1 MQRPPWPLASGAG
14 REYDSAMDIIDLSWP
29 VAPGMPMYPGDPP
42 MSLAPMGSIEAQGW
56 LSHLASLPAHSG
68 THIDAPAHVIPG
80 GTTLAELPLSRFAG
94 PGAVLDLR
102 RRAAAPFGP
111 VTEEDLAPLLAKTP
125 PGVAFLLLLTGV
137 AALWPQP
144 ERYYASGGLT
154 GGAARL
160 LAARPGLSG
169 IGLDCGSADVGGAA
183 GLPAHHALLGAGV
196 LVAEN
201 LRGLEELP
209 ASGFTFLA
217 LPILGPDGSPVR
229 AAAVLAAGEC
239 GGGGR

>member
-1 MQRPPWPLASGAG
+1 
-14 REYDSAMDIIDLSWP
+14 MDIIDLSWP

-42 MSLAPMGSIEAQGW
+42 MSLAPMGSIAVQGW

-68 THIDAPAHVIPG
+68 THLDAPAHVMAG

-94 PGAVLDLR
+94 PGLVLDLR
-102 RRAAAPFGP
+102 QRAAGLFGP
-111 VTEEDLAPLLAKTP
+111 VTEEDLAPLLR
-125 PGVAFLLLLTGV
+125 GVRGAGFLLLWTGV
-137 AALWPQP
+137 EGLWHEP

-160 LAARPGLSG
+160 LAAISGLSG
-169 IGLDCGSADVGGAA
+169 VGLDCGSADVDGAA

-196 LVAEN
+196 LVVEN
-201 LRGLEELP
+201 LRGLGQLP

-217 LPILGPDGSPVR
+217 LPILGLDGSPVR
-229 AAAVLAAGEC
+229 AAALVPGEA
-239 GGGGR
+239 R